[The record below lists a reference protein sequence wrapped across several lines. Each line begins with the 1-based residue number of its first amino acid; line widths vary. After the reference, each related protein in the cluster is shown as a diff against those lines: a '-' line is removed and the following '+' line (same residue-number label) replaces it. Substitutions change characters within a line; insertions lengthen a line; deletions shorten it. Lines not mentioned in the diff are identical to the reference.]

1 MMGQIIKLKKFKSP
15 SFVLFLLAIL
25 SFSGAGTAALA
36 TQGTKLPVIQQ
47 VGIIPVQWDKQT
59 ESSFQLDQSRQLY
72 QEAVFKA
79 ARDARRFRIL
89 NDDLVAGMWNDRKGR
104 QELEKSFELHAYLSL
119 GSQNRGE
126 SIDITARMLDAN
138 LKTILLE
145 TDTFST
151 AWFMQAGKDDLSNKA
166 EELVF
171 RLFNRIPVDVS
182 VTSIQGQYITLS
194 GGMEQ
199 GIEPGDSVD
208 LVRTHI
214 EGLHP
219 ANGAW
224 LSFRKRPVGKAR
236 VIDVKKFSS
245 VARLTQLVKDNAV
258 EVGDGA
264 RIPAI
269 ATRVKFA
276 RQDSGEDIIDKG
288 PSGTIVVPPMYST
301 QPAPAAA
308 APQNKSAIP
317 EKPLAQPAPSKKVAQ
332 NDEEEQPKETQPEEE
347 AVESPASP
355 SKDENEPS
363 LWKTVS
369 SDVTSHKFMDHITV
383 YSGPY
388 WWSVKGPTNSAGK
401 FPVWLLNTLGASV
414 SRTLLF
420 KIKTDFGGGAI
431 FGNTP
436 HSNYLGYNAFAN
448 MYWEDDVVMLN
459 GLIRKWRGGGYASFS
474 GMSVPKG
481 PYGGG
486 DWIRGG
492 GFIGLNGA
500 FSISP
505 GENYDW
511 YLDYTILPL
520 NIGRTGY
527 SGKQYNVESSF
538 GMKLALGA
546 FQARQESALA
556 YGGGIELGDE
566 RVTLSN
572 GRRPHFQDWHLK
584 LMARYR
590 M

>member
-1 MMGQIIKLKKFKSP
+1 MMGPIIKLKKSKRSNIGF
-15 SFVLFLLAIL
+15 FVIL
-25 SFSGAGTAALA
+25 VAALFA
-36 TQGTKLPVIQQ
+36 AGADRAMAQGTKLPVIQQ
-47 VGIIPVQWDKQT
+47 VGVIPVQWDKQT
-59 ESSFQLDQSRQLY
+59 EDSFQLEQSRRLY

-89 NDDLVAGMWNDRKGR
+89 NEDLMAGMWSDHKGR
-104 QELEKSFELHAYLSL
+104 QELEKNFELHAYLSI

-126 SIDITARMLDAN
+126 TIDMTARMLDAN
-138 LKTILLE
+138 LKTLLLE

-151 AWFMQAGKDDLSNKA
+151 AWFMQAGKDALTDKA

-171 RLFNRIPVDVS
+171 RIFNRIPVDVS

-199 GIEPGDSVD
+199 GIEPGDSVE
-208 LVRTHI
+208 LVRTHVD
-214 EGLHP
+214 GLHP
-219 ANGAW
+219 ANGSW
-224 LSFRKRPVGKAR
+224 LSFKKRPVGKAR

-245 VARLTQLVKDNAV
+245 VARLTQLVKDSAV

-276 RQDSGEDIIDKG
+276 RQSSGPEIVDKG
-288 PSGTIVVPPMYST
+288 PASTIVVPPMYTS
-301 QPAPAAA
+301 
-308 APQNKSAIP
+308 
-317 EKPLAQPAPSKKVAQ
+317 QPAPSAPQDAQ
-332 NDEEEQPKETQPEEE
+332 PTTPASPPSKAAPGSKLAENDEQQTTEESAPREQPGKESAQPEEDNG
-347 AVESPASP
+347 P
-355 SKDENEPS
+355 SV
-363 LWKTVS
+363 WKTVS
-369 SDVTSHKFMDHITV
+369 KDVTSHKFMDHITV

-388 WWSVKGPTNSAGK
+388 WWSVKGPTNASGR
-401 FPVWLLNTLGASV
+401 FPVWILNSLGASV

-420 KIKTDFGGGAI
+420 KIKTDFGGGGV

-436 HSNYLGYNAFAN
+436 HANYLGYNAFAN
-448 MYWEDDVVMLN
+448 MYWEDDVMMMN
-459 GLIRKWRGGGYASFS
+459 GLIRKWRGGGFASFS

-492 GFIGLNGA
+492 GFIGLLGSFAIN
-500 FSISP
+500 P

-538 GMKLALGA
+538 GMKFAFGA
-546 FQARQESALA
+546 FQSQQSNPLS
-556 YGGGIELGDE
+556 YGGEIEIGDE
-566 RVTLSN
+566 RMTLSN
-572 GRRPHFQDWHLK
+572 GRRPHYQDWHLK
-584 LMARYR
+584 LMARYK